1 MPADN
6 LDFHALALRLSK
18 ALPHNGGPPA
28 DRADAEKRRKADRE
42 RLREIVRAR
51 DWDVQ
56 ADADGGEE
64 SGELK
69 VRYWRLR
76 LGDDWTVPA
85 AELWRGEPKRTALLI
100 CDGGRRS
107 AAADVDRLL
116 KDGARVL
123 AIDPFDLGEAKP
135 IYPGGDVREPK
146 YASDTEWELQLAT
159 VGERPLGVQAS
170 QVAAV
175 ARWAKTREKAGPVVV
190 VSSGPRSSLIALVA
204 AALEETAIDSVELHG
219 SLGSLK
225 ERIENG
231 TTSWMRRRR
240 RSVSA
245 CWRRSTWSNW
255 PACVPRGRFGSSS
268 RRSGLRWRWRS

>member
-1 MPADN
+1 M
-6 LDFHALALRLSK
+6 
-18 ALPHNGGPPA
+18 
-28 DRADAEKRRKADRE
+28 
-42 RLREIVRAR
+42 RAR

-85 AELWRGEPKRTALLI
+85 AELWRGEPKRTAVLI
-100 CDGGRRS
+100 CDGGRRG

-146 YASDTEWELQLAT
+146 YASDTEWKLQLAT

-175 ARWAKTREKAGPVVV
+175 ARWAKSREKAGPVVV

-204 AALEETAIDSVELHG
+204 AVLETAIDSVELRG

-225 ERIENG
+225 QRIENNDKLDAAPEAFCFG
-231 TTSWMRRRR
+231 LLEAFD
-240 RSVSA
+240 VEQLA
-245 CWRRSTWSNW
+245 GLC
-255 PACVPRGRFGSSS
+255 APRPVRFVEPSERVKTEMAELKKWYAAFGSDFDT
-268 RRSGLRWRWRS
+268 LR